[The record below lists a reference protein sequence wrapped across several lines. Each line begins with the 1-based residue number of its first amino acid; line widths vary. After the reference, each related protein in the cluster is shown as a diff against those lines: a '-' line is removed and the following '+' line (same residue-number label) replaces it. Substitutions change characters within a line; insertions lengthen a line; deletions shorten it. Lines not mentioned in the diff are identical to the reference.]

1 MGLAGLLGGHL
12 KLLCAADA
20 RKEHL
25 AKLEGRYGAI
35 VERCQIA
42 VLSRLK
48 DPASAI
54 LEKPTLEFGGDLMEV
69 HFWFNAKNSFGGY
82 TGRELAS
89 CMMGIDQTMKYVRI
103 GGQTY

>member
-1 MGLAGLLGGHL
+1 
-12 KLLCAADA
+12 
-20 RKEHL
+20 
-25 AKLEGRYGAI
+25 
-35 VERCQIA
+35 
-42 VLSRLK
+42 
-48 DPASAI
+48 
-54 LEKPTLEFGGDLMEV
+54 MEV